1 MESRKE
7 IYKRKLK
14 ELAGS
19 DRFVPGIY
27 NYCDRWCERCTM
39 TNRCLSYAREK
50 EMTEGVADPEAN
62 DLKNGKFW
70 EQLRLSW
77 EVAMELLYEGA
88 QKHGIDL
95 DNLPDVEI
103 PEHITTHAEK
113 LATQYGDEMHDWFK
127 THNLKLKE
135 KAEQLLIIKNSDE
148 EALKFADAWEVLQYY
163 FFFIGPK
170 VHRAYIDLDNSDEED
185 EFDFMSDNLGSAK
198 IAIIAIDRSIGA
210 LMAMY
215 PILSDYEDDILKF
228 MALLSKIKKL
238 LLETFPTVMEF
249 KRPGFDDDSDSPQT
263 LEH

>member
-39 TNRCLSYAREK
+39 TNRCLSYAREQ
-50 EMTEGVADPEAN
+50 EMTEGVTDPEAN

-70 EQLRLSW
+70 DQLRLSW

-103 PEHITTHAEK
+103 PEHITTRAEE
-113 LATQYGDEMHDWFK
+113 LATQFGNDMHDWFK
-127 THNLKLKE
+127 THNVKLKE
-135 KAEQLLIIKNSDE
+135 KAEQLLVIKNSDE

-170 VHRAYIDLDNSDEED
+170 VHRAHIDLDNSREED
-185 EFDFMSDNLGSAK
+185 ELDIMSDNLGSAK

-215 PILSDYEDDILKF
+215 PILSDYEDDILNF

-238 LLETFPTVMEF
+238 LLETFPTVMQF
-249 KRPGFDDDSDSPQT
+249 KRPGFDDDTDLPQT
-263 LEH
+263 FED